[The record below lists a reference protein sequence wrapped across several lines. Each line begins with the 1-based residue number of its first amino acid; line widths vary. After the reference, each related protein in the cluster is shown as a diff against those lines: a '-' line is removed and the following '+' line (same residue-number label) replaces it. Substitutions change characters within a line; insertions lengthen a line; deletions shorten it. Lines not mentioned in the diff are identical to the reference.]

1 MKSVEGE
8 NPDMKIGH
16 LKNVWKIK
24 KKKFWVINVDGKKLP
39 TLSLLNVLLVPD
51 IFKYRLTKL

>member
-8 NPDMKIGH
+8 NPD
-16 LKNVWKIK
+16 IK
-24 KKKFWVINVDGKKLP
+24 KKFRVINVDGKKLP
-39 TLSLLNVLLVPD
+39 TLSLLNILLVPD

>member
-8 NPDMKIGH
+8 NPDIKIWH
-16 LKNVWKIK
+16 LKNVWKIT
-24 KKKFWVINVDGKKLP
+24 KKKFRVISVDGKKLP

-51 IFKYRLTKL
+51 IFKWRLTKL